1 MKERACKKILSLLL
15 AAVLATTGLGGA
27 LQVTSAYAAGTPG
40 AANDGI
46 DFDALTGNGI
56 YYGTYDHATSVQNN
70 NDNKGDLV
78 TGREGRAAPILW
90 NVMGEEGTDGK
101 LALLSKYVL
110 DTKQFYFST
119 GYSGANA
126 YNQSVIRNFLTGG
139 FMNSFT
145 VGEQAAMATTQVVT
159 GMYDFNTGA
168 ELTGMLPYQIDP
180 FPLTTNDK
188 VYLPW
193 GRHYDGKVHW
203 TAGNDISGGG
213 MPDNTATLKN
223 GTGVS
228 WRLRSADSRA
238 DMYGA
243 NSALIVDF
251 SGNIDGSNVVSA
263 FGVRP
268 VFKLN
273 PSSVIFASEIVS
285 SGGDGMGTIAAD
297 PNYTAAG
304 DGAQN
309 YKLTIL
315 NDSIKLDSL
324 NAPGGAP
331 LTGSGETLT
340 IAPMGTL
347 ALTGTISG
355 GAEKLA
361 YKIVDRSG
369 GGIVGYCA
377 GNATNVSVASAKLTQ
392 GGSYTLYVWAQ
403 KDNEKNSN
411 EASQPMYFTL
421 NVQEP
426 SAPTIT
432 GPTSM
437 TLAEGYA
444 AASTDVYT
452 LTGTTPIMVRPSDS
466 RFIWDTVNQKLNIP
480 DGLAGGSYV
489 VTLTAGNGTSP
500 DAKLDFTLTVTSYDT
515 GDPDPAYIL
524 RTLHDSATGIRV
536 SGRIHRRATL
546 AVRDMTLGDDPA
558 CEAIRTRM
566 DGGGLVLLVGQD
578 ISLSR
583 GFTGSL
589 TITIP
594 LPIGY
599 NGETVTILH
608 CANGV
613 LKTYTTTVTDGE
625 AMFTVTSL
633 SSFAI
638 FQSGITVPDTV
649 IANPP
654 KTGDERTSAGFAV
667 LALAALCGAV
677 AAMKRR
683 KV

>member
-1 MKERACKKILSLLL
+1 MKERACKKILPLLL
-15 AAVLATTGLGGA
+15 AAVLVTTGLGGA
-27 LQVTSAYAAGTPG
+27 PQVTSAYAAGTPG

-46 DFDALTGNGI
+46 DFDAFTGNGI

-78 TGREGRAAPILW
+78 TGREGRAVPILW
-90 NVMGEEGTDGK
+90 NVMGEEGTDGNV
-101 LALLSKYVL
+101 ALLSKYVL
-110 DTKQFYFST
+110 DTAGFYFST

-126 YNQSVIRNFLTGG
+126 YNRSILRNFLTGE

-145 VGEQAAMATTQVVT
+145 AWEQAAMATTQVVT
-159 GMYDFNTGA
+159 GMYDFNIGA
-168 ELTGMLPYQIDP
+168 ELTGALSYQIDP

-213 MPDNTATLKN
+213 MSDNTATLKN

-238 DMYGA
+238 GTYGV
-243 NSALIVDF
+243 NFALIVDP

-273 PSSVIFASEIVS
+273 PSSVIFTSEIVS
-285 SGGDGMGTIAAD
+285 SGGDGMGTITAD
-297 PNYTAAG
+297 SNYTAAG
-304 DGAQN
+304 GGVNN

-315 NDSIKLDSL
+315 DDSIKLDRL

-340 IAPMGTL
+340 IAPGGTF
-347 ALTGTISG
+347 ALTGAIGG

-369 GGIVGYCA
+369 SRIVGYGA
-377 GNATNVSVASAKLTQ
+377 GDATNLSVASTNLAQ

-437 TLAEGYA
+437 RLNEGYA
-444 AASTDVYT
+444 AASTGAYT
-452 LTGTTPIMVRPSDS
+452 VAGTTPIMVRSSNPQ
-466 RFIWDTVNQKLNIP
+466 FTWDIVNRTLNIP
-480 DGLAGGSYV
+480 AGLSGGSYQ
-489 VTLTAGNGTSP
+489 VTLTASNGTNP
-500 DAKLDFTLTVTSYDT
+500 DAKLNFTLTVIPCDS
-515 GDPDPAYIL
+515 GDPEPEYIF
-524 RTLHDSATGIRV
+524 RTLHDSATGVRV
-536 SGRIHRRATL
+536 SGKIHRRAALT
-546 AVRDMTLGDDPA
+546 VRDMILGHDPA
-558 CEAIRTRM
+558 CEAIRARM
-566 DGGGLVLLVGQD
+566 AGGDFLLVGQD
-578 ISLSR
+578 ISLSH
-583 GFTGSL
+583 GFTGPL
-589 TITIP
+589 TITIS
-594 LPIGY
+594 LPSGY
-599 NGETVTILH
+599 TRETVTILY
-608 CANGV
+608 CANGA
-613 LKTYTTTVTDGE
+613 LKTSTATVTDGE
-625 AMFTVTSL
+625 AAFTVTSF
-633 SSFAI
+633 SPFAV
-638 FQSGITVPDTV
+638 FQPGIAMPDIV
-649 IANPP
+649 ITNPP
-654 KTGDERTSAGFAV
+654 KTGDEKTSAGFAM
-667 LALAALCGAV
+667 LALAALCAAV